1 MAAERAEE
9 ESVHGMSLQS
19 FAASALFE
27 RTFDEG
33 MALVEETAHYLDGR
47 GRDESKRLPR
57 KAALVYAG
65 ESMRVTTRLM
75 QAASWLL
82 IQRAVQ
88 EGDMTPQDAAMD
100 RYRLGGREIC
110 LGKREEGVDDMPAK
124 LLDLLERSESLYR
137 RIARLDDVL
146 FGGAERGPGVA
157 TQFKKL
163 EQAFGRAENDRR

>member
-1 MAAERAEE
+1 MAAELAEE
-9 ESVHGMSLQS
+9 EFFRGMSLQT
-19 FAASALFE
+19 FAASALFS

-47 GRDESKRLPR
+47 GRTESKKLQR
-57 KAALVYAG
+57 KAQLVYAG

-88 EGDMTPQDAAMD
+88 EGDMTVEDASAE

-110 LGKREEGVDDMPAK
+110 LAKREEDVGDMPSK
-124 LLDLLERSESLYR
+124 LRDLLERSESLYK

-146 FGGAERGPGVA
+146 FGRAERSAGVA

-163 EQAFGRAENDRR
+163 EQAFGRAEDGPR